1 MATRQQP
8 DDDTTDTPSPV
19 AAPSYSEVLLY
30 ALAVVIGIAIMLAV
44 PRLLNNMIVVF
55 VVLLV
60 VVWLV
65 PALLR
70 KRR

>member
-8 DDDTTDTPSPV
+8 DDAEGASSPS
-19 AAPSYSEVLLY
+19 ADPSRSELLLY
-30 ALAVVIGIAIMLAV
+30 AFAVVIGVAIMLAV
-44 PRLLNNMIVVF
+44 PRLLNNMILVF
-55 VVLLV
+55 VVLLA
-60 VVWLV
+60 VVWLA

>member
-8 DDDTTDTPSPV
+8 DDTADTPSP
-19 AAPSYSEVLLY
+19 AADPSRPEIVLY

-65 PALLR
+65 PVLLR